1 MDLSASKQI
10 YRTGIIMD
18 VSGRYFEK
26 KGVHCEENIFMEL
39 FRNFTVYAW
48 KIFHVKFNMQKTS
61 V

>member
-1 MDLSASKQI
+1 VA
-10 YRTGIIMD
+10 GILK
-18 VSGRYFEK
+18 K